1 MIKTIFG
8 IYGAS
13 GLGKCVLPI
22 AIEYLNNL
30 GISAES
36 LFFIDDKPH
45 TSKING
51 HLVLEY
57 KDFIKID
64 AENKLISLAIS
75 DSYIRKILAKK
86 CSLDKVKLWNLS
98 AFNSLIMNE
107 VFISDGYILRHFSS
121 IGPNVKIGKHFI
133 LGMYSYISH
142 DCIVGDFV
150 TMAPGAMCNGNVII
164 ESFAYIGSGAIIKQG
179 TPENPI
185 IIGRGAII
193 GMGAVVTKSVLSGVT
208 MVGNPAR
215 PVGVL

>member
-22 AIEYLNNL
+22 AIDYLNHL
-30 GISAES
+30 GISTES

-45 TSKING
+45 TKKING

-64 AENKLISLAIS
+64 ADKKLVSLAIS

-98 AFNSLIMNE
+98 AFNSIILNE
-107 VFISDGYILRHFSS
+107 VFLSDGYILRHFST
-121 IGPNVKIGKHFI
+121 IGPNVKIGKYFI

-142 DCIVGDFV
+142 DCIVGDYV
-150 TMAPGAMCNGNVII
+150 TVAPGVMCNGNVII
-164 ESFAYIGSGAIIKQG
+164 ESFVYIGSGAVIKQG
-179 TPENPI
+179 TTENPI
-185 IIGRGAII
+185 TIGRGAII
-193 GMGAVVTKSVLSGVT
+193 GMGAVVTKSVRSGVT

-215 PVGVL
+215 PLGTL